1 MTITEYLQ
9 NRSTVVLIPV
19 GLLLLG
25 LVSAADYI
33 THINYVLEFSP
44 FYLVP
49 VSFFSWFI
57 GRQAGLVIALA
68 SATVGT
74 LIRFQRA
81 PHAIA
86 YWDALVLLAL
96 YVTSALMISQLKKL
110 YQRERELSRMDPLTE
125 IANRR
130 AFFESAAALWGF
142 TQREKMPFSIAYLDV
157 DEFKQLNDRYGHAA
171 GDRLLA
177 VTAASIRQ
185 ALRGMDVVARMGGDE
200 FALLLPAAEKETAAQ
215 IVDRVR
221 RLLDE
226 AVRQHGWAVTFSVG
240 LVTFFPPL
248 RPLSEMIQ
256 AADTALYR
264 AKTSGKNR
272 IEQKDI
278 VA

>member
-57 GRQAGLVIALA
+57 GRQAGLVIAVA

-74 LIRFQRA
+74 LVRFQRA
-81 PHAIA
+81 AHTIA
-86 YWDALVLLAL
+86 YWDALVLLVL

-110 YQRERELSRMDPLTE
+110 YQRERELSRIDPLTE

>member
-1 MTITEYLQ
+1 
-9 NRSTVVLIPV
+9 
-19 GLLLLG
+19 
-25 LVSAADYI
+25 
-33 THINYVLEFSP
+33 
-44 FYLVP
+44 
-49 VSFFSWFI
+49 
-57 GRQAGLVIALA
+57 
-68 SATVGT
+68 
-74 LIRFQRA
+74 
-81 PHAIA
+81 
-86 YWDALVLLAL
+86 
-96 YVTSALMISQLKKL
+96 LKKL

>member
-57 GRQAGLVIALA
+57 GRQAGLVIAVA

-74 LIRFQRA
+74 LVRFQRA
-81 PHAIA
+81 AHTIA
-86 YWDALVLLAL
+86 YWDALVLLVL